1 MNMKPFTK
9 AIITISAA
17 SLMLVGCDLKK
28 KDEAATQKATT
39 IEEIQAEKGKPAK
52 VVKATT
58 AALTDIRKFSGT
70 IEGMQQSYA
79 ISKMTDPLEKIH
91 VQVGSSVKKDQVLA
105 EFIFTGDNTQYQQAQ
120 EQIAILEKATERMR
134 ELHAKGGIS
143 QQDMDTQEMQ
153 LKVAKMNL
161 ETARRATKIL
171 APAAGVITQVNYQV
185 GQTPGLGATVF
196 TIAKLDQVI
205 LKLNVT
211 SKDIGYFKKGASATV
226 DVAGEKLK
234 GKVTLI
240 PLAANA
246 MTRFFPVEVTFQN
259 KNKKLLPGMYVT
271 AELDARSVKGI
282 VVPIEAIVY
291 RNGANTVW
299 TVTKEGKAKRR
310 VVQVGVQTKTDVQ
323 ILDGL
328 EEGDQVMVEGQFRMN
343 DGDKV
348 LIVNDDES
356 EKPAEN
362 DQKQPGR
369 EKAAE

>member
-1 MNMKPFTK
+1 MKSFTK
-9 AIITISAA
+9 AIIAISAA

-28 KDEAATQKATT
+28 KDEAAEQKATT

-58 AALTDIRKFSGT
+58 AALTDVRKFSGT
-70 IEGMQQSYA
+70 IEGMQQTYA
-79 ISKMTDPLEKIH
+79 LSKMSDPLAKIN

-105 EFIFTGDNTQYQQAQ
+105 EYMFTGDNTQYQQAQ

-153 LKVAKMNL
+153 LKISKMNL
-161 ETARRATKIL
+161 ETIRRASKIL
-171 APAAGVITQVNYQV
+171 SPAAGIVTELNFKV
-185 GQTPGLGATVF
+185 GQNPGIGVF
-196 TIAKLDQVI
+196 CTIAKLDQVI

-211 SKDIGYFKKGASATV
+211 SKDIGYFKKGATATV
-226 DVAGEKLK
+226 DIAGEKLK

-240 PLAANA
+240 PLAASSL
-246 MTRFFPVEVTFQN
+246 TRFFPVEVTFQN
-259 KNKKLLPGMYVT
+259 KNRKLLPGMYVT
-271 AELDARSVKGI
+271 AELEARTVKGL

-299 TVTKEGKAKRR
+299 TVTKDGKAKRK

-328 EEGDQVMVEGQFRMN
+328 EEGEQVMVEGQFRMN

-348 LIVNDDES
+348 LVLGDEGETEKSSND
-356 EKPAEN
+356 
-362 DQKQPGR
+362 
-369 EKAAE
+369 